1 MFRFVIALALGIF
14 AIADIINGLLFGI
27 DSNYIEGCYHLLRG
41 CVLGTISVALAK
53 D

>member
-1 MFRFVIALALGIF
+1 MFRFFFAFALAIF
-14 AIADIINGLLFGI
+14 AITDIINGLLFGI

-41 CVLGTISVALAK
+41 FILGTISVASAK